1 MIEILYLVFGVIIVA
16 CFLPTVVLFIVF
28 LYPKAER
35 KPGRS
40 LWWAFVV
47 AAIGFALGTYI
58 LYVNFGQKIWPKK
71 SHEQIFQE
79 MALKVEEG
87 KRQLPKEM
95 GKIQYCKALI
105 PGGTVDSLIQYY
117 GQPEVVGDERHFF
130 PGRFSNGSAPTD
142 RIRAKVDASGK
153 ITWLKCEEDQ
163 PVNWTI

>member
-16 CFLPTVVLFIVF
+16 CFLPTVILFIVF
-28 LYPKAER
+28 LYPKSER

-58 LYVNFGQKIWPKK
+58 LYVNFGPRTK
-71 SHEQIFQE
+71 S
-79 MALKVEEG
+79 
-87 KRQLPKEM
+87 KRQVAREYAQSVKEAEKQLPE
-95 GKIQYCKALI
+95 GIRYCKTLR
-105 PGGTVDSLIQYY
+105 PGITEEDLVRHY
-117 GQPEVVGDERHFF
+117 GAAEHFRDERRFF
-130 PGRFSNGSAPTD
+130 PSGSWTLSVPD

>member
-16 CFLPTVVLFIVF
+16 CFLPTVILIAYFC
-28 LYPKAER
+28 PPSKR

-71 SHEQIFQE
+71 SHEQIFKE
-79 MALKVEEG
+79 MAIKVEEG
-87 KRQLPKEM
+87 KKQLPNEM